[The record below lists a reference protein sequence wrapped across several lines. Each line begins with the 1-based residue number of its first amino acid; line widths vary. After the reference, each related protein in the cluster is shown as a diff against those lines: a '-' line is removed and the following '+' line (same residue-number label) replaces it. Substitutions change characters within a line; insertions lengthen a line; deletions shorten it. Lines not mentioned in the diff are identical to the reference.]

1 MRKSALI
8 MIATAAAA
16 VTACANARSATE
28 FGTIE
33 EAKAMLKRAVI
44 AVQQDK
50 IAAIN
55 SFNFNDIPFRD
66 RDLFVFCFNAGD
78 GKFTAHEAFVTRD
91 VRKLRDSSGKAFG
104 AEMYDT
110 AKEGRITEIT
120 YTAPLPGTTR
130 LAKKRAY
137 VTRVGDQVCG
147 VSAYL
152 TKSLNSAL
160 SKVGVAMERFHM
172 FLTLSSLTG
181 PQVLFVTQPQRWKNE
196 LACVSALPKL
206 EDAVARLIRYDA
218 SALELFGA
226 TTDGVSLKPGYFVSG
241 SECRSAEPGGP

>member
-1 MRKSALI
+1 MHKSALI

-16 VTACANARSATE
+16 VTACADARSATE

-55 SFNFNDIPFRD
+55 SFNYNDIPFRD
-66 RDLFVFCFNAGD
+66 RDLFVFCFNSGD
-78 GKFTAHEAFVTRD
+78 GKFTAHEAFVTWD
-91 VRKLRDSSGKAFG
+91 VRKLCDSSGKAFG
-104 AEMYDT
+104 AEMYAT

-160 SKVGVAMERFHM
+160 SKVGGAMERFHM

-196 LACVSALPKL
+196 LACVSALPKM

-218 SALELFGA
+218 SALELFG
-226 TTDGVSLKPGYFVSG
+226 TTTAGGSLKPGYFVSEA
-241 SECRSAEPGGP
+241 ECRPAEAGP